1 MWLNTRVTTWKKKQP
16 SASNPVTMVN
26 RGDSVRDFGGA
37 ISAGFKPKEIDPG
50 LSMDGAD
57 SGFTEVSNTAAR
69 GDAVTCYLKSQ
80 PGGVDM
86 QWAPE
91 KIKKWSA

>member
-1 MWLNTRVTTWKKKQP
+1 MAGEGVH
-16 SASNPVTMVN
+16 
-26 RGDSVRDFGGA
+26 VRDFGGA

-50 LSMDGAD
+50 QSMDGAD
-57 SGFTEVSNTAAR
+57 SSFTEVPDTADR

-80 PGGVDM
+80 PGGVGM

-91 KIKKWSA
+91 KIKKWS

>member
-1 MWLNTRVTTWKKKQP
+1 MAGEGVH
-16 SASNPVTMVN
+16 
-26 RGDSVRDFGGA
+26 VRDFGGA

-57 SGFTEVSNTAAR
+57 SGFTEVPDTAVR